1 MSDDVNTGEQKISF
15 TIKELLARQDL
26 KLDTIIVE
34 IRDKA
39 DRHEMNQLS
48 GRVSALEMV
57 VATAKGGSS
66 MARWIV
72 PILVSAVAIAVP
84 AIIALLGR
92 S

>member
-39 DRHEMNQLS
+39 DRHEMDQLA
-48 GRVSALEMV
+48 GRISALEV
-57 VATAKGGSS
+57 IAATLKGSSS
-66 MARWIV
+66 MARWV
-72 PILVSAVAIAVP
+72 APIIVSALAIAVP
-84 AIIALLGR
+84 AAIALLGR